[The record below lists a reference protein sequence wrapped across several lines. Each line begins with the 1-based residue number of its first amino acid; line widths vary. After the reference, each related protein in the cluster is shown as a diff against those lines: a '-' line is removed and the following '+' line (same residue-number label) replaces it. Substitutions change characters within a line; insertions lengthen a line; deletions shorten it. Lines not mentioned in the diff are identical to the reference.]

1 MPWCFDEESCDVLR
15 HFTRL
20 KCSLMP
26 YLYSEAAVVHTK
38 GIPEM
43 RAMMLEFPH
52 DPTCA
57 YLDRQYM
64 LGSALLVAPIFNDC
78 GEVTFYVPAGRWTDL
93 QSGRTYEGGKWYT
106 ESYDY
111 FGLPLLVRP
120 GTLLARNEAAA
131 DVIYDYASSLTLDLY
146 ELADGQTAS
155 CSIVKIHETT
165 GLVLSAVRTGNTI
178 TLKLNGTQVNT
189 IHLHGCRAIHA
200 ENAVIENGSL
210 IPAAG
215 ADTIVCTVE

>member
-1 MPWCFDEESCDVLR
+1 MISSQWASSQASQV
-15 HFTRL
+15 
-20 KCSLMP
+20 
-26 YLYSEAAVVHTK
+26 
-38 GIPEM
+38 
-43 RAMMLEFPH
+43 
-52 DPTCA
+52 
-57 YLDRQYM
+57 
-64 LGSALLVAPIFNDC
+64 
-78 GEVTFYVPAGRWTDL
+78 AGRLPPARAQYQTVCNGL
-93 QSGRTYEGGKWYT
+93 HHRRGYT
-106 ESYDY
+106 
-111 FGLPLLVRP
+111 
-120 GTLLARNEAAA
+120 
-131 DVIYDYASSLTLDLY
+131 SSLTLDLY